1 MIKNSYKF
9 FLQYTLINFSEIKY
23 IDIFIVVKI
32 HFKYMLNYVLNSEA
46 QLNIYLKFQP
56 LYTKICISNY
66 ISNLTVVTN

>member
-23 IDIFIVVKI
+23 IDIFIVVKM

-46 QLNIYLKFQP
+46 QLNIYLK
-56 LYTKICISNY
+56 
-66 ISNLTVVTN
+66 